1 MSSIITSVVLFCSN
15 SQIEKR
21 MGKTGGRRPRA
32 QCPHAESC
40 RPGGD
45 DGLLREPHNHGPW
58 HHRELRHRNPSWRR
72 RIRRRGPRIWAQTNG
87 CRRRSLGRAGEIA
100 EGWERK
106 DTMAAFL
113 SATATARRRA
123 AAAAKEQTG
132 RLDGGVRRPD
142 PRAASQEA
150 TRGGLSSYVLRTAE
164 SVDVFF
170 RKN

>member
-1 MSSIITSVVLFCSN
+1 M
-15 SQIEKR
+15 
-21 MGKTGGRRPRA
+21 
-32 QCPHAESC
+32 
-40 RPGGD
+40 
-45 DGLLREPHNHGPW
+45 
-58 HHRELRHRNPSWRR
+58 
-72 RIRRRGPRIWAQTNG
+72 
-87 CRRRSLGRAGEIA
+87 GRAGEIA

-142 PRAASQEA
+142 PRAASHEA

-170 RKN
+170 FRKN